1 MLGMRRNE
9 RVVQIGD
16 YPRRRRPRPVLPMH
30 PRPNPR
36 RRVSAKDAC
45 ESHRFAPLHVL
56 ADRGQRQAEAVPPL
70 VGEFV
75 VMLLD

>member
-1 MLGMRRNE
+1 MLGMCRSE

-16 YPRRRRPRPVLPMH
+16 YPRRSRPWSVLPMH

-36 RRVSAKDAC
+36 RSVSTKDTC

-56 ADRGQRQAEAVPPL
+56 TDRGQRQAEAAPPL

-75 VMLLD
+75 VMLLN